1 METFIINLRFL
12 KQFQATFFF
21 CKNFC
26 YSFTFLT
33 KNTDQLQSAPNL
45 VEPVVLA
52 TNQLIEFEQIQA
64 IYIEENITN
73 MNIFVKYNK
82 LNITNI

>member
-1 METFIINLRFL
+1 METFINLRFL
-12 KQFQATFFF
+12 KQFQATFL
-21 CKNFC
+21 FC

-52 TNQLIEFEQIQA
+52 TNQLIEFEQVQA
-64 IYIEENITN
+64 TYISKKI
-73 MNIFVKYNK
+73 
-82 LNITNI
+82 